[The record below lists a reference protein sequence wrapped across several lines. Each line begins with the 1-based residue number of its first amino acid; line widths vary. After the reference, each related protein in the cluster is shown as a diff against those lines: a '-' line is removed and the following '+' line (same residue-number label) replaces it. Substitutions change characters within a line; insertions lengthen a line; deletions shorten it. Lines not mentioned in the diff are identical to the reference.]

1 MYNKKPFWMM
11 LLPLA
16 ATVLALVACASDPE
30 PAAANVETRARLADA
45 VASNQPV
52 TDAEVLEAAIDAG
65 YALSYQ
71 DGERVY
77 CKKEQ
82 VFGTRVRE
90 RYVCLTDDEMRKL
103 QTDAR
108 DYVDEMTRRQQ
119 PLRERDLGR

>member
-1 MYNKKPFWMM
+1 MYNKKRFWMM

-16 ATVLALVACASDPE
+16 VTVLALVACASDPE

-45 VASNQPV
+45 VASDQPV

-65 YALSYQ
+65 YELSYR

-77 CKKEQ
+77 CKNEQ

-90 RYVCLTDDEMRKL
+90 RYICLTAAEMAALRKDT
-103 QTDAR
+103 QDWMNEAS
-108 DYVDEMTRRQQ
+108 RRTL
-119 PLRERDLGR
+119 PPRE